1 MTDDTQ
7 KQSEPTKEVE
17 IVESDDNTEKS
28 ETFRINGDD
37 LLAKVKELIKEGNV
51 RRIILSH
58 DGKKLLEIPV
68 TAGAVGVTVAA
79 VISPVLVAVGAIAA
93 VVAQVEVTVVRD

>member
-1 MTDDTQ
+1 MTEDAQ
-7 KQSEPTKEVE
+7 KHTESPKEVE
-17 IVESDDNTEKS
+17 VVHMEDDTEKS
-28 ETFRINGDD
+28 ETFQIKGED
-37 LLAKVKELIKEGNV
+37 LLAKVKQLIKEGNV